1 MYTNSILIVYVC
13 ISQVRRVTL
22 ICKRISMQK
31 AAAKGTVTIDALP
44 ATSKISEDTRE
55 CPNVAPARMRC
66 RWISGEYI
74 QFVV

>member
-44 ATSKISEDTRE
+44 ATSKISEDTRGRT
-55 CPNVAPARMRC
+55 V
-66 RWISGEYI
+66 
-74 QFVV
+74 